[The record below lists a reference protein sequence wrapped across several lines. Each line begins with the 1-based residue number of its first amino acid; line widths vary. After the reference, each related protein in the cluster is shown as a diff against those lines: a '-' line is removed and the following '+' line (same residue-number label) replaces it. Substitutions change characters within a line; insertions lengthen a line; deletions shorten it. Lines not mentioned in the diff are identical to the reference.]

1 MHPHPRISVAAPP
14 TSAHTPSRWPAAGP
28 AHLVSPSP
36 AAHMQAAGPRRRGG
50 TVRSEMGERG
60 GGAPPAPKPRPRSPD
75 RRSGVSVQS
84 RRADG
89 AGRGVDRAIYPDA
102 EVVKTSDADPPALP
116 APPQRVALPPA
127 HARTRAHGAAGA
139 GLGQPSFPC
148 LAARRGKRS
157 SAGNSGSRAAECGN
171 ESTRGGGRGGGPRRG
186 AEAGGKVRRRGT
198 KGTQR
203 AGGAPAACVLR
214 SPQRRQII

>member
-36 AAHMQAAGPRRRGG
+36 AAHMQAAGPSPTGG
-50 TVRSEMGERG
+50 DCAQRNGGGG
-60 GGAPPAPKPRPRSPD
+60 GGAIRPPPRAQAPAEITRPALL
-75 RRSGVSVQS
+75 GVPPEPWVSLQSRDITCVSLQS

-89 AGRGVDRAIYPDA
+89 AGRGVDRAVYPDA

-116 APPQRVALPPA
+116 AAPQRVALAPA

-139 GLGQPSFPC
+139 GRGQPSFPC

-157 SAGNSGSRAAECGN
+157 SAGNSGSWATECGN
-171 ESTRGGGRGGGPRRG
+171 ETTRGGGRGGGM
-186 AEAGGKVRRRGT
+186 RRRA
-198 KGTQR
+198 R
-203 AGGAPAACVLR
+203 
-214 SPQRRQII
+214 